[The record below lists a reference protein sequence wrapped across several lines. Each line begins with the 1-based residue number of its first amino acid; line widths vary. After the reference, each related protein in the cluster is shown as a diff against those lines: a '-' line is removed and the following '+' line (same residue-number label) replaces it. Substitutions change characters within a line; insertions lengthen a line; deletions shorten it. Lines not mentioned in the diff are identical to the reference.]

1 MSAARREPDPC
12 VVVIFGASGDLTSR
26 KLLPALFNLRR
37 DGLVPEDTSVLGTA
51 RTELSDSEF
60 AAQMRQAVTDHSR
73 VEPTN
78 ESWGGFADNLFYVPG
93 DLAADETYRA
103 LGAKLEEIDERHGT
117 GGNRVWYLATAPQ
130 FFPVAADGIGK
141 SGLLDTGGWHR
152 LVVEKPFGRDLVGA
166 KDLNGVLDRTFSED
180 QIFRIDH
187 YLGKETVQN
196 LLVFRFANAIFEPI
210 WNRRYVDNVQITVAE
225 EDGIGAR
232 GAFYDQTGAL
242 RDVAQNHLLQLLT
255 LVAMEPPVSWD
266 ADAIRSEKVQV
277 LKAVRRWPPAECGTL
292 AARGQYEGYRD
303 EDGVDPQSSTET
315 FVALKL
321 FVDNWRWAGVPFYLR
336 TGKSMPGKV
345 TEIAIQFQSV
355 PHLLF
360 AKTAVEELEPNVLVL
375 RIQPDEGISL
385 TFGAK
390 VPSHEVNVRTVD
402 MEFDYENDFGSGTP
416 EAYERLLQD
425 CMLGDATLFTR
436 ADEIE
441 QAWEV
446 VEPVLR
452 YWSGGGRPGAYA
464 AGEWGPPSSDEL
476 LRGDGRRWREPAV

>member
-1 MSAARREPDPC
+1 MTPARDPDPC
-12 VVVIFGASGDLTSR
+12 VVVIFGASGDLTAR

-37 DGLVPEDTSVLGTA
+37 EGLVPEQTSVLGTA
-51 RTELSDSEF
+51 RTKMSDAEF
-60 AAQMRQAVTDHSR
+60 ATNMRKATTDHSR
-73 VEPTN
+73 VEPTA
-78 ESWGGFADNLFYVPG
+78 ETWGGFADNLFYVPG
-93 DLAADETYRA
+93 DLASDDTYRA
-103 LGAKLEEIDERHGT
+103 LKEKLAEIDELHGT
-117 GGNRVWYLATAPQ
+117 GGNRVWYLATAPG
-130 FFPVAADGIGK
+130 FFPTIADGVGK

-152 LVVEKPFGRDLVGA
+152 LVVEKPFGRDLAGA
-166 KDLNGVLDRTFSED
+166 RELNGVLDRTFSED

-225 EDGIGAR
+225 DSGIGSR
-232 GAFYDQTGAL
+232 GPFYDQTGAL

-266 ADAIRSEKVQV
+266 ADAIRNEKAQV
-277 LKAVRRWPPAECGTL
+277 LKAVRRWPASECGTL
-292 AARGQYEGYRD
+292 AARGQYDGYRD
-303 EDGVDPQSSTET
+303 EDGVDSSSSTET

-336 TGKSMPGKV
+336 TGKAMPDKV
-345 TEIAIQFQSV
+345 TEIAIHFQSV

-390 VPSHEVNVRTVD
+390 VPGHEVNVRTVD

-416 EAYERLLQD
+416 EAYERLLLD

-436 ADEIE
+436 SDEIE
-441 QAWEV
+441 QAWEI
-446 VEPVLR
+446 VEPVLE
-452 YWSGGGRPGAYA
+452 YWSGGGRPGGYRRGA
-464 AGEWGPPSSDEL
+464 WGPASSDEL
-476 LRGDGRRWREPAV
+476 LRRDGHHWRDPAP